1 MILIL
6 SVFTLLLTCILTFYN
21 YQINKNVIYLSGL
34 LVLLSLSGILHYFVI
49 ISDSV
54 FGIAFFYTHFMPLL
68 YLQGPLLFLYVM
80 GTLKDEHSLNWKKT
94 IHFIPSLL
102 AFISILK
109 YYFVPWSEKLKLAKA
124 IITSPDILLSIDK
137 YNFGNYFINVP
148 ARTLLLLVYSIATL
162 YILIR
167 YTNKN
172 KIKNTLNTVIIKW
185 LYFITIIVIICA
197 MSYML
202 LIVQFMYFNIR
213 TRVQISNEL
222 YNYITAFSY
231 SLIPI
236 VMLISPELLYGIPKV
251 NRKKIELFK
260 SGNNYLTKRIKV
272 TIEKPFTKEENPEMN
287 ELANLILNYLITEKP
302 FVDSKFSLDDLAKQ
316 LDVPKHHI
324 YYCFKSILNTKFTTL
339 RSQLRVEF
347 AKELLISGQLEQLS
361 MEGIWSKTGFSSR
374 TNFFVTF
381 KEITGLT
388 PLEFVQINSVN

>member
-1 MILIL
+1 
-6 SVFTLLLTCILTFYN
+6 
-21 YQINKNVIYLSGL
+21 
-34 LVLLSLSGILHYFVI
+34 
-49 ISDSV
+49 
-54 FGIAFFYTHFMPLL
+54 
-68 YLQGPLLFLYVM
+68 
-80 GTLKDEHSLNWKKT
+80 
-94 IHFIPSLL
+94 
-102 AFISILK
+102 
-109 YYFVPWSEKLKLAKA
+109 
-124 IITSPDILLSIDK
+124 
-137 YNFGNYFINVP
+137 
-148 ARTLLLLVYSIATL
+148 
-162 YILIR
+162 
-167 YTNKN
+167 
-172 KIKNTLNTVIIKW
+172 
-185 LYFITIIVIICA
+185 
-197 MSYML
+197 
-202 LIVQFMYFNIR
+202 
-213 TRVQISNEL
+213 
-222 YNYITAFSY
+222 
-231 SLIPI
+231 
-236 VMLISPELLYGIPKV
+236 MLISPELLYGIPKV